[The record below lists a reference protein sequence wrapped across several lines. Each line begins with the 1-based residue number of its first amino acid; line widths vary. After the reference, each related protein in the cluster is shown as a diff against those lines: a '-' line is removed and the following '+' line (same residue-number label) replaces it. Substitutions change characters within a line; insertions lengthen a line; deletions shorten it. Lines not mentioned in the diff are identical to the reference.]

1 MTEQAHTGLASTD
14 PTPGLVTATGHPE
27 VDGVIESLHSLSE
40 LPVDQHV
47 TVFEAAHTGLR
58 NALSGAAQAAEA
70 PRG

>member
-1 MTEQAHTGLASTD
+1 
-14 PTPGLVTATGHPE
+14 